1 MIYKYLGIAF
11 GLISLI
17 LIKII
22 IIDLIFFHHGLYF
35 YLVLPVLIS
44 LSAYEILVDKYLKK
58 C

>member
-11 GLISLI
+11 GMISLI
-17 LIKII
+17 IIKII
-22 IIDLIFFHHGLYF
+22 IIDLIFLHHGLYF

-44 LSAYEILVDKYLKK
+44 LSVYKMLVDRYLKK